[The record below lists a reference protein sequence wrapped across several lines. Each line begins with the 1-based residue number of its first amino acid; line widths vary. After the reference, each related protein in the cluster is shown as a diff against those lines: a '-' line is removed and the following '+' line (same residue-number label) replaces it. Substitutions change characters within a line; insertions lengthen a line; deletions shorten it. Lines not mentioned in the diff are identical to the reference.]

1 MCIRDRYLGW
11 RECQA
16 YVEPCIFNE
25 GIGAYDDIGELS
37 FGMMFHGF
45 TYADEAIH
53 EMCIRD
59 RCNRSKDNGS
69 GRDFDLSIFVCYYN
83 ILHVIFTIRFREIL
97 SEVCAS
103 GFFAGQCA
111 GGNQFSERNQ
121 AFNL

>member
-1 MCIRDRYLGW
+1 MYLGC

-53 EMCIRD
+53 GEDQGQMT
-59 RCNRSKDNGS
+59 
-69 GRDFDLSIFVCYYN
+69 V
-83 ILHVIFTIRFREIL
+83 RFGAR
-97 SEVCAS
+97 
-103 GFFAGQCA
+103 
-111 GGNQFSERNQ
+111 
-121 AFNL
+121 